1 MRKSFLEFDGISK
14 RFPGV
19 QALDRVTVGVGE
31 GSVHGL
37 VGENGA
43 GKSTLLKILSGYE
56 SPDDGLINLAGQR
69 QRFLSPGRAI
79 EAGIAVIYQELN
91 NIPEMSVAENLLLG
105 QLPNR
110 WGWVN
115 KKKMYAAAKRGL
127 ALLEEDIDPSAR
139 LSSLPIAQRQMVEIA
154 KALMRSAKVIA
165 FDEPTSSL
173 TEKEARKL
181 FSIIKDLKSRGK
193 VIIFV
198 SHRLEEI
205 FQICDSVTIL
215 RDGRRVQTFDNMSCL
230 DHDYLVKLMT
240 GRDITDI
247 YHYSSRPHGETALEI
262 EQLSGPGLIEPVS
275 LTVARGQILGVF
287 GLVGAGRT
295 ELLKL
300 IYGAEKSTAGT
311 IKIYGRKV
319 RINGPRSA
327 IDNGITFCPEDRML
341 EGVIPAGSVSE
352 NINIS
357 TRRNFSRFGFV
368 INEKAESRNAQNQI
382 TKLDIKTPSLKQRIM
397 NLSGGNQQK
406 TILAR
411 WLSERMSVLLLD
423 EPTRGI
429 DVGAKSEI
437 YSIIYQLAQQGIAI
451 IVVSSELPEVLG
463 ISDRIMVMRQGRIVC
478 SLARR
483 EATEEKLLKY
493 ALPVIQAAYSN

>member
-1 MRKSFLEFDGISK
+1 MPNNLLEFDGISK

-19 QALDRVTVGVGE
+19 QALNEVTFSVAG

-56 SPDDGLINLAGQR
+56 SPDAGRISLAGQK
-69 QRFLSPGRAI
+69 QCFLSPRQAI

-91 NIPEMSVAENLLLG
+91 VVAEMSVAENLLLG
-105 QLPNR
+105 RLPNR
-110 WGWVN
+110 WGFVN
-115 KKKMYAAAKRGL
+115 KREMYTRAERGL
-127 ALLEEDIDPSAR
+127 ALLEEDVELSTR
-139 LSSLPIAQRQMVEIA
+139 LSLLPIAQRQVVEIA
-154 KALMRSAKVIA
+154 KALMRKAEVIA

-173 TEKEARKL
+173 TEKETRKL
-181 FSIIKDLKSRGK
+181 FSIIKDLRSQGK
-193 VIIFV
+193 IIIYV

-205 FQICDSVTIL
+205 FEICDSVTVL
-215 RDGRRVQTFDNMSCL
+215 RDGRCVRTFYDMLSLN
-230 DHDYLVKLMT
+230 HDYLVKLMT
-240 GRDITDI
+240 GRDIRDI
-247 YHYSSRPHGETALEI
+247 YHYSSRPYGETVLQV
-262 EQLSGPGLIEPVS
+262 EQLSGPGLTEPAN
-275 LTVARGQILGVF
+275 LTVAEGEVLGIF

-300 IYGAEKSTAGT
+300 IYGAEKAATGAVE
-311 IKIYGRKV
+311 IYGKK
-319 RINGPRSA
+319 IEIKGPRSA
-327 IDNGITFCPEDRML
+327 IDNGVAFCPEDRML
-341 EGVIPAGSVSE
+341 EGIIPLSSVSE

-357 TRRNFSRFGFV
+357 ARRNFSRFGFV
-368 INEKAESRNAQNQI
+368 INEKVEAQNAQEQI
-382 TKLDIKTPSLKQRIM
+382 RRLGIKTASLKQLTM

-411 WLSERMSVLLLD
+411 WLSEKMRVLLLD

-437 YSIIYQLAQQGIAI
+437 YSVIYQLAEQGIAI
-451 IVVSSELPEVLG
+451 VVVSSDLPEVLG
-463 ISDRIMVMRQGRIVC
+463 ISDRIIVMRQGKIVC
-478 SLARR
+478 SLTHQ

-493 ALPVIQAAYSN
+493 ALPMIE